1 MEVWDVYK
9 KNVYEKCIWEKIYM
23 RCDGYY
29 TNTVRLKFR
38 QKRVIKSNY
47 FNNHIALNI
56 KKLF

>member
-1 MEVWDVYK
+1 MRCIL
-9 KNVYEKCIWEKIYM
+9 EKCIWEMYMRKIYM

-29 TNTVRLKFR
+29 TNTVRLKFW

>member
-1 MEVWDVYK
+1 MR
-9 KNVYEKCIWEKIYM
+9 KIYM

-29 TNTVRLKFR
+29 TNTVRLKFW

-56 KKLF
+56 KKLLKTFFQYMVNLVYN